1 MIAASAHLTSRAAR
15 ALFLPALAL
24 AAFAAAG
31 VTGAMAQS
39 CNDDIGA
46 FQEKRRAQ
54 MEALNKMTKAE
65 GGKLDPIASCPRLR
79 NLAAIEREML
89 GYMEKNQS
97 WCSIPD
103 QIIEQV
109 KTGATR
115 TSQIAGQAC
124 KIAAQARQMQQQQQQ
139 GQAASAPALP
149 RGPL

>member
-15 ALFLPALAL
+15 ALFLPALAF
-24 AAFAAAG
+24 AAFG
-31 VTGAMAQS
+31 VTGALAQS

-54 MEALNKMTKAE
+54 MEALSKMTKAE

-89 GYMEKNQS
+89 GYMEKNKS

-109 KTGATR
+109 KTGANR